1 LPRAKRLIKAD
12 RKRAKAARNI
22 LLRGFARMGLIDF
35 THFVNELAT
44 QSGQAILPFFRTAI
58 ATEDKSRGG
67 AFDPVTEAD
76 RASEATMR
84 HLIKRSFPTHG
95 IIGEE
100 FGAERADA
108 DYVWVLDPID
118 GTRAFIAGLPTWGTL
133 IGLTYKG
140 RPVFGMM
147 HQPFT
152 GERFFGDTGSATYRG
167 PGGERKLRTRRCAS
181 LKEAII
187 STTSP
192 KLFAGDELRAYDR
205 VESVARLA
213 RYGCDCYAYCMLAAG
228 HIDLVVES
236 GLKPYD
242 ISALIPI
249 IEGAGGV
256 VSSWDGGSAAEGGR
270 IVAAGDR
277 RVHAAAVELLS
288 R

>member
-1 LPRAKRLIKAD
+1 MA
-12 RKRAKAARNI
+12 
-22 LLRGFARMGLIDF
+22 LIDF
-35 THFVNELAT
+35 TQFVQELAT
-44 QSGQAILPFFRTAI
+44 LSGQAILPFFRTAI
-58 ATEDKSRGG
+58 AADDKSRGG

-76 RASEATMR
+76 RAGEATMR
-84 HLIKRSFPTHG
+84 QLIKRTFPTHG
-95 IIGEE
+95 IVGEE
-100 FGAERADA
+100 FGTERADA
-108 DYVWVLDPID
+108 EYVWVLDPID

-133 IGLTYKG
+133 IGLNRG
-140 RPVFGMM
+140 GVPVFGMM

-152 GERFFGDTGSATYRG
+152 GERFFGDTRGASFRG
-167 PGGERKLRTRRCAS
+167 PGGERRLRVRPCPS
-181 LKEAII
+181 LKDAVMA
-187 STTSP
+187 TTSP
-192 KLFAGDELRAYDR
+192 RLFTGETLRAYDR

-242 ISALIPI
+242 IVALIPI
-249 IEGAGGV
+249 IEGAGGIV
-256 VSSWDGGSAAEGGR
+256 TAWDGGPAANGGS

>member
-1 LPRAKRLIKAD
+1 
-12 RKRAKAARNI
+12 
-22 LLRGFARMGLIDF
+22 MGLIDF

-44 QSGQAILPFFRTAI
+44 SSGQAILPFFRTAI

-76 RASEATMR
+76 RAAEVAIR

-95 IIGEE
+95 IVGEE
-100 FGAERADA
+100 FGSENEDA

-152 GERFFGDTGSATYRG
+152 GERFFGDGGSSTYRG
-167 PGGERKLRTRRCAS
+167 PGGERKLMTRRCTS
-181 LKEAII
+181 LKEAVI

-192 KLFAGDELRAYDR
+192 RLFAGEELRAYDR
-205 VESVARLA
+205 VESVVRLA

-242 ISALIPI
+242 IAALVPI
-249 IEGAGGV
+249 IEGAGCIV
-256 VSSWDGGSAAEGGR
+256 TTWDGESAAGGGR

>member
-1 LPRAKRLIKAD
+1 
-12 RKRAKAARNI
+12 
-22 LLRGFARMGLIDF
+22 MGLIDF
-35 THFVNELAT
+35 SSFVNELAT
-44 QSGQAILPFFRTAI
+44 LSGQAILPFFRSSI
-58 ATEDKSRGG
+58 AAEDKSRGG
-67 AFDPVTEAD
+67 VFDPVTEAD
-76 RASEATMR
+76 RAGEAAMR
-84 HLIKRSFPTHG
+84 QLIKRSFPTHG

-100 FGAERADA
+100 FGAEQDDA

-133 IGLTYKG
+133 IGLSRAG
-140 RPVFGMM
+140 QPVFGMM

-152 GERFFGDTGSATYRG
+152 RERFFGDGGSASFRG
-167 PGGERKLRTRRCAS
+167 PGGERRLRTRRCAS
-181 LKEAII
+181 LGDAII

-192 KLFAGDELRAYDR
+192 KLFSGDELRAYDR

-242 ISALIPI
+242 IVALIPI

-256 VSSWDGGSAAEGGR
+256 VTAWDGGSAASGGS
-270 IVAAGDR
+270 IVASGDR
-277 RVHAAAVELLS
+277 RVHAAALELLGG
-288 R
+288 

>member
-1 LPRAKRLIKAD
+1 MA
-12 RKRAKAARNI
+12 
-22 LLRGFARMGLIDF
+22 LIDF
-35 THFVNELAT
+35 TQFVHELAT
-44 QSGQAILPFFRTAI
+44 LSGQAILPFFRTAI
-58 ATEDKSRGG
+58 AADDKSRGG

-76 RASEATMR
+76 RAGEATMR
-84 HLIKRSFPTHG
+84 QLIKRTFPTHG
-95 IIGEE
+95 IVGEE
-100 FGAERADA
+100 FGTEREDAE
-108 DYVWVLDPID
+108 YVWVLDPID

-133 IGLTYKG
+133 IGLNRG
-140 RPVFGMM
+140 GVPVFGMM

-152 GERFFGDTGSATYRG
+152 GERFFGDTRGASFRG
-167 PGGERKLRTRRCAS
+167 PGGERRLRVRPCPS
-181 LKEAII
+181 LKDAVMA
-187 STTSP
+187 TTSP
-192 KLFAGDELRAYDR
+192 RLFTGETLRAYDR

-242 ISALIPI
+242 IVALIPI
-249 IEGAGGV
+249 IEGAGGIV
-256 VSSWDGGSAAEGGR
+256 TAWDGGPAANGGS

>member
-1 LPRAKRLIKAD
+1 
-12 RKRAKAARNI
+12 
-22 LLRGFARMGLIDF
+22 MGLIDF
-35 THFVNELAT
+35 SSFVNELAT
-44 QSGQAILPFFRTAI
+44 LSGQAILPFFRSSI
-58 ATEDKSRGG
+58 AAEDKSRGG
-67 AFDPVTEAD
+67 VFDPVTEAD
-76 RASEATMR
+76 RAGEAAMR
-84 HLIKRSFPTHG
+84 QLIKRSFPTHG

-100 FGAERADA
+100 FGAEQEDA

-133 IGLTYKG
+133 IGLS
-140 RPVFGMM
+140 RARQPVFGMM

-152 GERFFGDTGSATYRG
+152 GERFFGDGGSATFRG
-167 PGGERKLRTRRCAS
+167 PGGERRLRTRRCAS
-181 LKEAII
+181 LGDAII

-192 KLFAGDELRAYDR
+192 KLFSGDELRAYDR

-242 ISALIPI
+242 IVALIPI

-256 VSSWDGGSAAEGGR
+256 VTAWDGGSAADGGS
-270 IVAAGDR
+270 IVASGDR
-277 RVHAAAVELLS
+277 RVHVAALELLGG
-288 R
+288 